1 MHIIHYL
8 LLIHWLLLFSS
19 LIIVSAVIDA
29 SWWSS
34 VAQLSTANLLAGSNA
49 RPTCLTLQGLSPGQ
63 ARICELFRDH
73 MPAVGAGAKAAITE
87 CQHQFRH
94 QRWNC
99 STPYGS
105 SYFGPVHKI
114 GSREAA
120 YTYSILSAGVT
131 HEIGRRCRLGLL
143 QSCGCSQAQRPST
156 VNEKWTWGGCGDNI
170 EYGYRF
176 SRDFIDVREKEEGFP
191 KRSIDHGRS
200 LMNRWNNEVGRRLL
214 KRNTRPKCKCH
225 GVSGSCN
232 MKTCW
237 MQLPTMRQMGA
248 VLLGKYHT
256 ARRIQIN
263 ARGNMQIK
271 SQPGKRDRERGGGRK
286 NRALQTE
293 LVFLDDSPDYCIE
306 NRTQG
311 TVGTTGRICRKG
323 SHGPESCDF
332 LCCGRGYN
340 SYTKETETKCKCKFQ
355 WCCRVVCQTCV
366 NQTQVDICK

>member
-1 MHIIHYL
+1 MNTLGCSLWICYTFRYAFYAHKRCNEIDKL
-8 LLIHWLLLFSS
+8 LSATAGMKSKIKVFVGLLSILKRVKA
-19 LIIVSAVIDA
+19 LTYHRK
-29 SWWSS
+29 S
-34 VAQLSTANLLAGSNA
+34 VFQ
-49 RPTCLTLQGLSPGQ
+49 
-63 ARICELFRDH
+63 
-73 MPAVGAGAKAAITE
+73 E
-87 CQHQFRH
+87 CQHQFRNE
-94 QRWNC
+94 RWNC

-105 SYFGPVHKI
+105 GYFGPVHKI

-143 QSCGCSQAQRPST
+143 QSCGCSQAPRPSS
-156 VNEKWTWGGCGDNI
+156 VNVEWTWGGCGDNI

-191 KRSIDHGRS
+191 KRSTDHGRS

-248 VLLGKYHT
+248 VLLGKYRS
-256 ARRIQIN
+256 AKRIQIN
-263 ARGNMQIK
+263 ARGNMQIR

-293 LVFLDDSPDYCIE
+293 LVFLDDSPDYCVE
-306 NRTQG
+306 NRAQG
-311 TVGTTGRICRKG
+311 TMGTTGRICRKG
-323 SHGPESCDF
+323 SHGSESCDF

-340 SYTKETETKCKCKFQ
+340 SYTKEIETKCRSQ
-355 WCCRVVCQTCV
+355 LSADVCGESK
-366 NQTQVDICK
+366 NLDEISSE

>member
-1 MHIIHYL
+1 MRCGII
-8 LLIHWLLLFSS
+8 FR
-19 LIIVSAVIDA
+19 
-29 SWWSS
+29 SS
-34 VAQLSTANLLAGSNA
+34 VAQLSTANLLAGTNS
-49 RPTCLTLQGLSPGQ
+49 RPICLTLQGLSPGQ

-73 MPAVGAGAKAAITE
+73 MPAVGAGAKTAIAVRLTFFSRYFFIEVWLFFQE
-87 CQHQFRH
+87 CQHQFRNE
-94 QRWNC
+94 RWNC

-105 SYFGPVHKI
+105 GYFGPVHKI

-120 YTYSILSAGVT
+120 FTYSILSAGVT

-143 QSCGCSQAQRPST
+143 QSCGCSQAARPSS
-156 VNEKWTWGGCGDNI
+156 VNAEWTWGGCGDNI

-176 SRDFIDVREKEEGFP
+176 SRDFIDVREKEEGYP
-191 KRSIDHGRS
+191 KRSTDHGRS

-237 MQLPTMRQMGA
+237 MQLPTMRQMGS
-248 VLLGKYHT
+248 VLLAKYRT
-256 ARRIQIN
+256 AKRIQIN
-263 ARGNMQIK
+263 VRGNMQIK

-293 LVFLDDSPDYCIE
+293 LVFLDDSPDYCVE
-306 NRTQG
+306 NRMQG
-311 TVGTTGRICRKG
+311 TMGTTGRICRKG
-323 SHGPESCDF
+323 THGPDSCDF

-340 SYTKETETKCKCKFQ
+340 SYTKETETKCRCKFQ
-355 WCCRVVCQTCV
+355 WCCKVVCQTCV
-366 NQTQVDICK
+366 NQTQVNICK

>member
-1 MHIIHYL
+1 DDDDEVGL
-8 LLIHWLLLFSS
+8 EKEENESS
-19 LIIVSAVIDA
+19 SQENVL
-29 SWWSS
+29 
-34 VAQLSTANLLAGSNA
+34 
-49 RPTCLTLQGLSPGQ
+49 R
-63 ARICELFRDH
+63 
-73 MPAVGAGAKAAITE
+73 KE

-94 QRWNC
+94 ERWNC

-105 SYFGPVHKI
+105 GYFGPVHKI

-143 QSCGCSQAQRPST
+143 QSCGCSQAPRPST

-191 KRSIDHGRS
+191 KRSTDHGRS

-248 VLLGKYHT
+248 VLLGKYHS

-263 ARGNMQIK
+263 ARGNMQIR

-286 NRALQTE
+286 NRASQTE

-306 NRTQG
+306 NRAQG
-311 TVGTTGRICRKG
+311 TVGTTGRMCRKG
-323 SHGPESCDF
+323 SHGSESCDF

-340 SYTKETETKCKCKFQ
+340 SYTKETETKCRCKFQ
-355 WCCRVVCQTCV
+355 WCCRVVCQTCI